1 MTRGPWGHP
10 GAVLESC
17 SPHPA
22 EALLS
27 VFINGGSSA
36 QDSRAAV
43 ASVRFSDH
51 FSSQKR
57 SSSHFL
63 HLPDGVMLGGLCRHS
78 GMRHER
84 LPMTDNAIYHKPG
97 VTEPDVKTDCKK

>member
-1 MTRGPWGHP
+1 MGEAALKT
-10 GAVLESC
+10 
-17 SPHPA
+17 A
-22 EALLS
+22 EQRWP
-27 VFINGGSSA
+27 V
-36 QDSRAAV
+36 
-43 ASVRFSDH
+43 SDFQVY